1 MANAVLTKR
10 RFPGVMTRFSNAD
23 APKGV
28 VTENR
33 SLCPASTRQVHRLH
47 ARHLWTRHSGEPSR
61 SARAQNHRPGH
72 HPQIVHGAGG
82 ELVPTD
88 SGKGAAEW
96 RLLNTVENPNYVT
109 ADASRGRLDS
119 RATGGRELWML
130 PTRLK

>member
-1 MANAVLTKR
+1 MRASTVSPRAGLTNMKSTIHTVAVASAISPRMANAVLTKR

-82 ELVPTD
+82 ELVPT
-88 SGKGAAEW
+88 
-96 RLLNTVENPNYVT
+96 
-109 ADASRGRLDS
+109 
-119 RATGGRELWML
+119 
-130 PTRLK
+130 